1 MIVHDNKV
9 PTYYFN
15 RIIERSF
22 IRLSNSLRELA
33 RVNESIFVRWIF
45 IPFLFTDYTNKY
57 NITLRANCTHGISKS
72 AGESIRL
79 FKPHFAFGLILVA
92 LGIFCIWIEAR
103 VISLKEEGKGFKIIG
118 IRFLI
123 GGIVSV
129 TLGFLA
135 KCYLFVEHL
144 LKQISHKIRLEED
157 ERSDWYMP

>member
-1 MIVHDNKV
+1 M
-9 PTYYFN
+9 
-15 RIIERSF
+15 
-22 IRLSNSLRELA
+22 
-33 RVNESIFVRWIF
+33 
-45 IPFLFTDYTNKY
+45 PFLFTDYMNNY
-57 NITLRANCTHGISKS
+57 NITVRANCTHGISKS

-92 LGIFCIWIEAR
+92 LGIFCIWIEAS

-135 KCYLFVEHL
+135 KCYLFVKYL
-144 LKQISHKIRLEED
+144 LKQISLKRRLE
-157 ERSDWYMP
+157 RGRTL